1 MSTYPVDIKSTTAAT
16 IAVHNALGTGAPG
29 RALGLFVSK
38 EGGQGVT
45 TVKIKDNTTVIGEFL
60 FPAST
65 QTNATGYTQ
74 YMQFPGTGLRA
85 STSLKFEIVTTATS
99 VTLLH
104 GQELK
109 VATITYTVTVAS
121 GTNQYGTGNK
131 FYINGEVSPVL
142 YLQEGNTYIFD
153 QSDSS
158 NAVGG
163 THILAFSTTANGTH
177 AVPAGTAYTTG
188 VTTTGTPGTAGA
200 NTTIVVAP
208 VRTTGAPL
216 LFYYCTAHSGMG
228 NTAQTISPTS
238 GETEFNPQIDEII
251 EEAYERTG
259 VLGTRTGYQ
268 LRSARRSLNIMFQEW
283 GNRGVHLWKI
293 KLAKVPLVEGQAE
306 YNYASDSTNFPDD
319 IDSVLEAYYRNNS
332 DATAPA
338 DIALTKIDRSA
349 YSATPNKLAK
359 GTPSQYYV
367 QRQLNPSIFLYTTP
381 SSSVSDST
389 TPSNFQ
395 FCFYYLSKIQDVGAY
410 NNTSDVVNRFYPCMI
425 SGLAYYLSQK
435 VSPERSGEL
444 ERRYES
450 EMLRALDADNQ
461 GTSSFI
467 SPQTF
472 YGDGV

>member
-1 MSTYPVDIKSTTAAT
+1 M
-16 IAVHNALGTGAPG
+16 
-29 RALGLFVSK
+29 
-38 EGGQGVT
+38 
-45 TVKIKDNTTVIGEFL
+45 
-60 FPAST
+60 
-65 QTNATGYTQ
+65 
-74 YMQFPGTGLRA
+74 
-85 STSLKFEIVTTATS
+85 
-99 VTLLH
+99 
-104 GQELK
+104 
-109 VATITYTVTVAS
+109 ATITYKVTVAT
-121 GTNQYGTGNK
+121 GTNKYGTGNK
-131 FYINGEVSPVL
+131 YYINGEANVVL

-153 QSDSS
+153 TSDST
-158 NAVGG
+158 NG
-163 THILAFSTTANGTH
+163 THVFAFSTNPNNS
-177 AVPAGTAYTTG
+177 PAAPYTTG
-188 VTTTGTPGTAGA
+188 VTTTGVSGQAGS

-216 LFYYCTAHSGMG
+216 LFYYCTAHAGMG
-228 NTAQTISPTS
+228 NVAQTISPTS

-306 YNYASDSTNFPDD
+306 YNYASDSENFPDD

-332 DATAPA
+332 DATAPQ

-395 FCFYYLSKIQDVGAY
+395 FCFYYLAKIQDVGAY

-425 SGLAYYLSQK
+425 
-435 VSPERSGEL
+435 
-444 ERRYES
+444 
-450 EMLRALDADNQ
+450 
-461 GTSSFI
+461 
-467 SPQTF
+467 
-472 YGDGV
+472 

>member
-1 MSTYPVDIKSTTAAT
+1 M
-16 IAVHNALGTGAPG
+16 
-29 RALGLFVSK
+29 
-38 EGGQGVT
+38 
-45 TVKIKDNTTVIGEFL
+45 
-60 FPAST
+60 
-65 QTNATGYTQ
+65 
-74 YMQFPGTGLRA
+74 
-85 STSLKFEIVTTATS
+85 
-99 VTLLH
+99 
-104 GQELK
+104 
-109 VATITYTVTVAS
+109 ATITYTVTVAS

-153 QSDSS
+153 QSDTS
-158 NAVGG
+158 NATGG
-163 THILAFSTTANGTH
+163 SQVLSFSTNPNNS
-177 AVPAGTAYTTG
+177 PAGAYTTG
-188 VTTTGTPGTAGA
+188 VTVTAGSGGGA
-200 NTTIVVAP
+200 GSAGAKTTIVVAP

-216 LFYYCTAHSGMG
+216 LFYYSAVTTGMG

-238 GETEFNPQIDEII
+238 EKTQFNPQIDEVI

-268 LRSARRSLNIMFQEW
+268 LRSARRSLNLLFQEW
-283 GNRGVHLWKI
+283 GNRGVHLWKV

-306 YNYASDSTNFPDD
+306 YSFASDSTNFPED
-319 IDSVLEAYYRNNS
+319 IDTVLEAYYRNNS
-332 DATAPA
+332 DATAPQ

-367 QRQLNPSIFLYTTP
+367 ERKLNPSIFLYTTP
-381 SSSVSDST
+381 SASVSDST

-395 FCFYYLSKIQDVGAY
+395 FCFYYLSRIQDVGAY

>member
-1 MSTYPVDIKSTTAAT
+1 M
-16 IAVHNALGTGAPG
+16 
-29 RALGLFVSK
+29 
-38 EGGQGVT
+38 
-45 TVKIKDNTTVIGEFL
+45 
-60 FPAST
+60 
-65 QTNATGYTQ
+65 
-74 YMQFPGTGLRA
+74 
-85 STSLKFEIVTTATS
+85 
-99 VTLLH
+99 
-104 GQELK
+104 
-109 VATITYTVTVAS
+109 ATITYTVTVAS
-121 GTNQYGTGNK
+121 GTTQYGTGNK
-131 FYINGEVSPVL
+131 FYINGELAPVL

-158 NAVGG
+158 NASGG
-163 THILAFSTTANGTH
+163 VHQIAFSTNPNND
-177 AVPAGTAYTTG
+177 PAATYTTG
-188 VTTTGTPGTAGA
+188 VTSTGTPGSAGA
-200 NTTIVVAP
+200 QTTFNVAP

-216 LFYYCTAHSGMG
+216 LFYYCTNHSGMG

-238 GETEFNPQIDEII
+238 ETTEFNPQMDEII

-259 VLGTRTGYQ
+259 VLGTRPGYQ

-389 TPSNFQ
+389 TPS
-395 FCFYYLSKIQDVGAY
+395 LSLIH
-410 NNTSDVVNRFYPCMI
+410 I
-425 SGLAYYLSQK
+425 
-435 VSPERSGEL
+435 
-444 ERRYES
+444 
-450 EMLRALDADNQ
+450 
-461 GTSSFI
+461 
-467 SPQTF
+467 
-472 YGDGV
+472 